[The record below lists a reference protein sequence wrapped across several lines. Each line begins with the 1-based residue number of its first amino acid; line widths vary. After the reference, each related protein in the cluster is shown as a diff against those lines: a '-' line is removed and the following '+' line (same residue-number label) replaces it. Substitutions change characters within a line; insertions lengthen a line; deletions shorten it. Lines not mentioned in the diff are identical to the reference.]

1 MRRLSRAYA
10 RLLFWVAVA
19 AIAMLAPGWSVS
31 AQENQAGLIVVH
43 GDGRQSFVIVQFES
57 ESIPAV
63 EILARSGL
71 VVTELNF
78 GALGMA
84 VCDID
89 GTGCDVA
96 TCRKRVCQGSKP
108 DDPFWQ
114 LFIRSDDGEWQPAP
128 LGISSESLADGAV
141 RALIWTG
148 ADPTI
153 PAYTMVEVAAKA
165 GAIGADGVALTRYS
179 ASGEVLSPSNPDE
192 SGFPVGGLAAVGIA
206 AAFAVALI
214 VRRQMGSR

>member
-1 MRRLSRAYA
+1 MRRLSRASA

-19 AIAMLAPGWSVS
+19 AFAMLAPGWSVS
-31 AQENQAGLIVVH
+31 AQEKQAGLIVVH
-43 GDGRQSFVIVQFES
+43 GDGRQSFVIVQFDG

-63 EILARSGL
+63 ELLARSGL

-114 LFIRSDDGEWQPAP
+114 LFIPTHDGEWQSAP
-128 LGISSESLADGAV
+128 LGISSQSLADGAV
-141 RALIWTG
+141 GALIWTG

-153 PAYTMVEVAAKA
+153 PAYTMEEVASKA
-165 GAIGADGVALTRYS
+165 GAIGADGVALTRYG
-179 ASGEVLSPSNPDE
+179 ASGEVHAPSDPDE
-192 SGFPVGGLAAVGIA
+192 SGIPVGGLAAVGMA

-214 VRRQMGSR
+214 VRRQMVSR